1 MRYTY
6 TALHEQSTRLA
17 GGLWELGVRPRD
29 RVAVILPQ
37 GFLGLAAHLAVQ
49 HLGGICVPIS
59 SIFAGQA
66 LRHRLADSAA
76 TVAFCDEST
85 AAAVRAAGRP
95 ATLRHMV
102 APAGLGD
109 IDVDGVLAAGPA
121 LRSAIEI
128 HRDDPAFIFYTSGTT
143 GTARGVTLA
152 ARLLFALLPGFRTV
166 FDLAP
171 QPGDVFWTPSD
182 WAWLGALGEVVL
194 AAAYLGCPI
203 VASPGRFS
211 AAGSYE
217 IMSAD
222 AVTCAFLAPVV
233 LRRMRQS
240 PPPVGMRFALRA
252 IMTGGERFTGE
263 IRRFVE
269 DSFGASLN
277 DDYGLTE
284 GTHLAVGCEA
294 AFRNPPGAVGRAL
307 PGRDIAV
314 LAADDDDS
322 VAAGQ
327 LGEIAV
333 AAADPIVMLGYWNA
347 GASIGARSPAAGS
360 GRVTSARWMPT
371 DFSGFS
377 VASAMS

>member
-1 MRYTY
+1 VIEHRPEGPPLRYTY

-128 HRDDPAFIFYTSGTT
+128 HRDDPAFIFYTSGYDRYRQ
-143 GTARGVTLA
+143 GRHAG
-152 ARLLFALLPGFRTV
+152 G
-166 FDLAP
+166 
-171 QPGDVFWTPSD
+171 
-182 WAWLGALGEVVL
+182 
-194 AAAYLGCPI
+194 AAA
-203 VASPGRFS
+203 V
-211 AAGSYE
+211 
-217 IMSAD
+217 
-222 AVTCAFLAPVV
+222 
-233 LRRMRQS
+233 
-240 PPPVGMRFALRA
+240 RA
-252 IMTGGERFTGE
+252 
-263 IRRFVE
+263 
-269 DSFGASLN
+269 
-277 DDYGLTE
+277 
-284 GTHLAVGCEA
+284 
-294 AFRNPPGAVGRAL
+294 
-307 PGRDIAV
+307 
-314 LAADDDDS
+314 
-322 VAAGQ
+322 
-327 LGEIAV
+327 
-333 AAADPIVMLGYWNA
+333 
-347 GASIGARSPAAGS
+347 
-360 GRVTSARWMPT
+360 SARV
-371 DFSGFS
+371 SHCL
-377 VASAMS
+377 